1 MNVKEIT
8 NRGYELF
15 GKGDMAT
22 FFNELIYDNCVWTFP
37 GKDHPLSG
45 AHAGKEAMMQNF
57 AKIPQLWD
65 NFKVTPDFMIAE
77 GNKVFTKINAS
88 ADGMDTI
95 FGHYFEVNDHGKIT
109 TMMTFDDSLSMHNAM
124 KS

>member
-22 FFNELIYDNCVWTFP
+22 FFNELIDDNCVWTFP

-45 AHAGKEAMMQNF
+45 EHAGKEAMMQNF

-88 ADGMDTI
+88 LYFRCDSIFTVYWKISLNYNLLTI
-95 FGHYFEVNDHGKIT
+95 SEIII
-109 TMMTFDDSLSMHNAM
+109 S
-124 KS
+124 